1 MTLFSTQVSR
11 GIIGTGIFCAA
22 LVGLAGVAVSADG
35 PTTAPSYPTPSIN
48 LVAWQFDITHGQ
60 PQRIVVQH
68 TGDVT
73 AKAYWYITYRVT
85 NNTDQERMFLPVF
98 ELLTNEG
105 KLIRSD
111 NNIPPAVYDAIKARE
126 KNQFLEPA
134 LKVADK
140 LLLGEDNARDSV
152 AIWEEPL
159 AEMGTFSIFIG
170 GLSGEAQSVKGPG
183 GTEVILRKALQLDY
197 VIYGDELFPGKDKV
211 VAKGQS
217 WVMR

>member
-1 MTLFSTQVSR
+1 MTLFSTQMRRALV
-11 GIIGTGIFCAA
+11 GTGIVCAA
-22 LVGLAGVAVSADG
+22 LSAMAGVAVSADG

-48 LVAWQFDITHGQ
+48 QIAWQFDITHGQ
-60 PQRIVVQH
+60 PQRIVVQGK
-68 TGDVT
+68 GDVT
-73 AKAYWYITYRVT
+73 PKAYWYLTYRVT

-98 ELLTNEG
+98 EMLTNEG

-111 NNIPPAVYDAIKARE
+111 NNIPPAVFDAIKARE

-134 LKVADK
+134 LLVADK

-159 AEMGTFSIFIG
+159 AEMGTFNIFIG
-170 GLSGEAQSVKGPG
+170 GLSGEAQTVKGPNDKD
-183 GTEVILRKALQLDY
+183 VILRKSLQLDY
-197 VIYGDELFPGKDKV
+197 VVNGDELYPGKDKV
-211 VAKGQS
+211 DEKGQS